1 MSWFIEK
8 QSTQEELANQFMKL
22 VQDEKIVKVP
32 GAHDGMAALIAK
44 QAGFKA
50 LYLSGAAF
58 TASKGLPDLGIMNSN
73 ELADRAEE
81 LIRATNLPLLVDI
94 DTGFG
99 GVLNTIRT
107 ALEMYEKRVA
117 AVQIEDQKLPKKCG
131 HLDGKQIVSTEEM
144 VQKIKAIK
152 EVAPTL
158 VVVARTD
165 AVSVEGVDSAILR
178 AKEYVEAGADIIFT
192 EALTSAED
200 FVHFREKVDAP
211 LLANMTEFG
220 KTPYYTAEEFEE
232 FGYEIVIYP
241 VTSLRVAAKAYE
253 RVFNDIMHKGTQKDR
268 LQDMQSRKELYD
280 TIKYYDYEDLDNR
293 IAKTSVQDY
302 YD

>member
-44 QAGFKA
+44 QAGFEA

-178 AKEYVEAGADIIFT
+178 AQEYVEAGADIIFT

>member
-1 MSWFIEK
+1 MTWFIEK
-8 QSTQEELANQFMKL
+8 HSTQEELADQFMEL
-22 VQDEKIVKVP
+22 VLEDEIFKIP

-44 QAGFKA
+44 EAGFQS

-58 TASKGLPDLGIMNSN
+58 TASKGLPDLAVMNSN
-73 ELADRAEE
+73 ELAERAEE
-81 LIRATNLPLLVDI
+81 LIRASNLPVLVDI

-117 AVQIEDQKLPKKCG
+117 AVQIEDQQLPKKCG
-131 HLDGKQIVSTEEM
+131 HLDGKQLVPIEEL

-152 EVAPTL
+152 EITPTL

-165 AVSVEGVDSAILR
+165 AVSVEGVESAVQR
-178 AKEYVEAGADIIFT
+178 AQAYFDAGADVIFT
-192 EALTSAED
+192 EALKTED
-200 FVHFREKVDAP
+200 DFKLFKEKIGAP

-220 KTPYYTAEEFEE
+220 KTPYYSAQDFEE
-232 FGYEIVIYP
+232 FGYNVVIYP

-253 RVFNDIMHKGTQKDR
+253 RVYNEIMVKGTQKEM
-268 LQDMQSRKELYD
+268 LNDMQTRKELYE
-280 TIKYYDYEDLDNR
+280 TIRYFDYEDLDNR
-293 IAKTSVQDY
+293 IAKTTVQEY

>member
-1 MSWFIEK
+1 MTWFIEK
-8 QSTQEELANQFMKL
+8 HSTQEELADQFMEL
-22 VQDEKIVKVP
+22 VLEDEIFKIP

-44 QAGFKA
+44 EAGFQS

-58 TASKGLPDLGIMNSN
+58 TASKGLPDLAVMNSN
-73 ELADRAEE
+73 ELAERAEE
-81 LIRATNLPLLVDI
+81 LIRASNLPVLVDI

-117 AVQIEDQKLPKKCG
+117 AVQIEDQQLPKKCG
-131 HLDGKQIVSTEEM
+131 HLDGKQLVPIEEL

-152 EVAPTL
+152 EITPTL

-165 AVSVEGVDSAILR
+165 AVSVEGVESAVQR
-178 AKEYVEAGADIIFT
+178 AQAYIDAGADVIFT
-192 EALTSAED
+192 EALTTED
-200 FVHFREKVDAP
+200 DFKLFKEKIGAP

-220 KTPYYTAEEFEE
+220 KTPYYSAQDFEE
-232 FGYEIVIYP
+232 FGYNVVIYP

-253 RVFNDIMHKGTQKDR
+253 RVYNEIMVKGTQKEM
-268 LQDMQSRKELYD
+268 LNDMQTRKELYE
-280 TIKYYDYEDLDNR
+280 TIRYFDYEDLDNR
-293 IAKTSVQDY
+293 IAKTTVQEY